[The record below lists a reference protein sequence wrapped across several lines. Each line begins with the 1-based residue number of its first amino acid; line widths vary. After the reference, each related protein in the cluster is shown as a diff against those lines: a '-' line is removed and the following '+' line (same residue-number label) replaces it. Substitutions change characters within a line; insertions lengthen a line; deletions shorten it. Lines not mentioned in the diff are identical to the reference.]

1 MENKRKTIHPF
12 ISHLISGF
20 VGGLLVLGIFSQA
33 IPGFFPNKNQNVN
46 QPEEQTFSGKTTV
59 LDVSDVVE
67 KINPAVV
74 SIVITKD
81 VPVMEEYYDD
91 PFSQFFGEQ
100 SPFHFRI
107 PRYRQNG
114 TEEKEIGGGSG
125 FLVSED
131 GYVVT
136 NGHVVS
142 DEEAQYTVF
151 TNDGTKFEAK
161 VIAID
166 DVLDVA
172 LLKIEATSIP
182 FLIFGDSS
190 TLRLGESVIAIGNA
204 LGEFRNTVSTGVV
217 SGLSRSIVAGNG
229 YGMQET
235 LENVIQTDAAINPGN
250 SGGPLLNM
258 KGEVIGVNVAVAV
271 HSENIGFSLPANAVK
286 ESIDSIKEHGRV
298 IRPYFGVRYIPIN
311 ASVQQ
316 KNNLSV
322 DYGALVVR
330 GQQEDELA
338 VIPGSPADKAGIEEY
353 DIFLEI
359 DGQKI
364 DEEHSLVSIIRQ
376 KKVGDT
382 VQVKLLH
389 DGKEKEA
396 LVVLEESP
404 S

>member
-1 MENKRKTIHPF
+1 M
-12 ISHLISGF
+12 
-20 VGGLLVLGIFSQA
+20 
-33 IPGFFPNKNQNVN
+33 
-46 QPEEQTFSGKTTV
+46 
-59 LDVSDVVE
+59 
-67 KINPAVV
+67 
-74 SIVITKD
+74 
-81 VPVMEEYYDD
+81 
-91 PFSQFFGEQ
+91 
-100 SPFHFRI
+100 
-107 PRYRQNG
+107 
-114 TEEKEIGGGSG
+114 
-125 FLVSED
+125 
-131 GYVVT
+131 VT

-204 LGEFRNTVSTGVV
+204 LGEFSNTVSTGVV

>member
-204 LGEFRNTVSTGVV
+204 LGEFSNTVSTGVV

-250 SGGPLLNM
+250 
-258 KGEVIGVNVAVAV
+258 
-271 HSENIGFSLPANAVK
+271 
-286 ESIDSIKEHGRV
+286 
-298 IRPYFGVRYIPIN
+298 
-311 ASVQQ
+311 
-316 KNNLSV
+316 
-322 DYGALVVR
+322 
-330 GQQEDELA
+330 
-338 VIPGSPADKAGIEEY
+338 
-353 DIFLEI
+353 
-359 DGQKI
+359 
-364 DEEHSLVSIIRQ
+364 
-376 KKVGDT
+376 
-382 VQVKLLH
+382 
-389 DGKEKEA
+389 
-396 LVVLEESP
+396 
-404 S
+404 